1 MDLFVA
7 TVEISIK
14 KLEEACI
21 AKQGPPQGHIDKPD
35 YCPPFIGLL

>member
-1 MDLFVA
+1 MDLFVG

-14 KLEEACI
+14 KLEDGI
-21 AKQGPPQGHIDKPD
+21 AKQGPPQRNIDKPD